1 MTQSNNEVKFKYY
14 ASPTARTN
22 DQSKSDATDIA
33 FVKTGTNTGE
43 IYAKGYKFGQGT
55 PSGDITVED
64 ITAKSV
70 IVNGV
75 GDSNASSSNVT
86 TEIYNNYV
94 TIANSLTDE
103 YIKFTTS
110 GIEYMPENVGAYG
123 STVTATTKTWA
134 ALLAASASA
143 GVYWYEESAS

>member
-75 GDSNASSSNVT
+75 GDTSASANNVT

-94 TIANSLTDE
+94 TISNSTTDE
-103 YIKFTTS
+103 YIKFTTG
-110 GIEYMPENVGAYG
+110 GIEYMPQAAGYG
-123 STVTATTKTWA
+123 ETVTAITKTWA